1 MAGVKVAE
9 FYVQYMFSNGRQR
22 DMVQK
27 KNNATCYI
35 HGSRK
40 SRAALRAIESN
51 RDTMSVTHA
60 I

>member
-1 MAGVKVAE
+1 MAE